1 MISIN
6 VTLIIQLVTFLIF
19 VFLMNLVL
27 YRPIRR
33 IVAQRKQF
41 VDDRQTG
48 IDRLEA
54 DAQKSVQEFNARL
67 LDARKEGRQKIQDL
81 KAAAYEREKDLLQQ
95 ATEQAAGRMQT
106 MRAKVQS
113 DIGQAREQLMT
124 QVRSFSVELAQKIL
138 GRSI

>member
-6 VTLIIQLVTFLIF
+6 WTLLIQLVSFLIF

-48 IDRLEA
+48 IDRLDAEA
-54 DAQKSVQEFNARL
+54 LKSVQEFNARL
-67 LDARKEGRQKIQDL
+67 QDARKEGRQKIQEL
-81 KAAAYEREKDLLQQ
+81 KAAAYEQEKELLAQ
-95 ATEQAAGRMQT
+95 ATEQAAGQAQT

>member
-81 KAAAYEREKDLLQQ
+81 KAAAYEREKELLQQ

-106 MRAKVQS
+106 MRGKVQS

>member
-81 KAAAYEREKDLLQQ
+81 KAAAYEREKELLQQ